1 MSFYDRSIYNM
12 LIDVT
17 FPRIYNIV
25 DRELYC
31 TYIYDIFII

>member
-25 DRELYC
+25 DREYTAL
-31 TYIYDIFII
+31 TFTTFL

>member
-25 DRELYC
+25 DRKYAL
-31 TYIYDIFII
+31 TFTTFL